1 MANEINVQTIM
12 QEIRQRIRQSSAPPQ
27 LVADGEVFSG
37 APLPDIGPLE
47 TAAPALPDMLPLEAA
62 VHSLH
67 LKSLVGELPPQP
79 PSLRGSLGSLLVK
92 AVRKMLFWYTPQIR
106 DFQAGAVA
114 AFDAQL
120 AGLRSVASAT
130 QQEGRLLAGVANR
143 LEKLEQNLELEQAL
157 EAETRAREHLA
168 QRLEAEVRAREHL
181 VQRLEA
187 ERAARASIEQAL
199 SAETRTREH
208 LVECLEA
215 ETAAREQLASHL
227 AEERGAREAL
237 SVAMAEKSRPV
248 DIAIQQ
254 LRAEISHQHARISIL
269 LEDVRKKTAVVSGEP
284 QPVKLSEEDSHAL
297 DGLYMALED
306 RFRGSRA
313 EIEERL
319 RFYLPLLAK
328 HQIGTQR
335 MPVLDIGCG
344 RGEWLEVLSEANL
357 DAYGVDTNRIFV
369 AACKEKGLR
378 VTEEDALQHL
388 RGLPDNRLGA
398 VTGFHI
404 IEHLPLDVLI
414 KVIDETVRVLKPGGL
429 AIFETPNPQNVLVGS
444 HNFYIDPTHRD
455 PIPCLT
461 AQFLL
466 EARGLCDVEILQLHP
481 YAEAYKVPDGGTELA
496 RRFNDYFYG
505 PQDYAVIGRRV

>member
-12 QEIRQRIRQSSAPPQ
+12 QEIRQRIRQNSAPPQ

-47 TAAPALPDMLPLEAA
+47 TAAPTLPDMLPLEAA

-67 LKSLVGELPPQP
+67 LSKSLVGELPPEP

-106 DFQAGAVA
+106 DFQAGVVA

-120 AGLRSVASAT
+120 DGLRGVTAAT
-130 QQEGRLLAGVANR
+130 QQDGRLLAGVANR
-143 LEKLEQNLELEQAL
+143 LEKLEQAL
-157 EAETRAREHLA
+157 ESETRARERLA

-187 ERAARASIEQAL
+187 ERAARASIEQGL

-208 LVECLEA
+208 LAECLAA

-237 SVAMAEKSRPV
+237 SVAMVEKSRPV

-269 LEDVRKKTAVVSGEP
+269 LEDVRKKTAVSGEP
-284 QPVKLSEEDSHAL
+284 QPVKLSDEDSHAL

-328 HQIGTQR
+328 HQIGTRR

-344 RGEWLEVLSEANL
+344 RGEWLAVLSEANL

-369 AACKEKGLR
+369 AECREKGLR

-388 RGLPDNRLGA
+388 RSLPDNRLGA

-404 IEHLPLDVLI
+404 IEHLSLEVLI
-414 KVIDETVRVLKPGGL
+414 KLIDETVRVLKPGGL

-444 HNFYIDPTHRD
+444 HNFYIDPTHRN